1 MSTVFHKL
9 HPHIQDG
16 LRQLGIA
23 GPTPPQ
29 ERAFDPI
36 ITGENVLLVAPTA
49 SGKTEAAL
57 LPVFDSYLRSERRE
71 GVSIIY
77 ITPLRALNRD
87 INKRLMFWGEH
98 LGIDIQIRH
107 GDTSQRERRRQS
119 VKPPGMLITTP
130 ETLQAILPTKVMRR
144 HLSAARWVIIDEIH
158 DLAASKRGAQLTIGL
173 ERLEEV

>member
-1 MSTVFHKL
+1 MSTVFQKL
-9 HPHIQDG
+9 HPRIQDG

-23 GPTPPQ
+23 EPTPPQ
-29 ERAFDPI
+29 ERVFDLI
-36 ITGENVLLVAPTA
+36 IAGENVLLVAPTA

-57 LPVFDSYLRSERRE
+57 LPVFDSYLRSERRN

-107 GDTSQRERRRQS
+107 GDTAQRERRRQS

-130 ETLQAILPTKVMRR
+130 ETLQAILPTKAMQGRPTYHR
-144 HLSAARWVIIDEIH
+144 A
-158 DLAASKRGAQLTIGL
+158 
-173 ERLEEV
+173 